1 MYKTKAVKNVKSSKF
16 TFCNSLQTEIVRQV
30 EFHTFAWSFLVY
42 NTESESKI
50 SVQRNSAELWLIKTH
65 KFFHMTSRK
74 QTVQSEC
81 FMNERQP
88 NSPGNMKIVQDD
100 SAIKL
105 GCSDWCGLPINASG
119 RMSEQ
124 ALIFSLEG
132 RQMKFLWLASVVT
145 AMTEDGHD
153 KRAAMDLTMI
163 AVALTPSWLV
173 WILTVMPVWLYFSS
187 FLFCF
192 WTRNFIH
199 YTSVGCVWFSLSYV
213 SLQSNWAW
221 KPLKLGLSISFSLW
235 GFSSL
240 LTL

>member
-1 MYKTKAVKNVKSSKF
+1 MVQIIWFAVQVTKAVKNVKSSKF

-50 SVQRNSAELWLIKTH
+50 SVQRNSAELWLIKTR
-65 KFFHMTSRK
+65 KFFYMTSKK

-105 GCSDWCGLPINASG
+105 GCSDWCGLPLNASG

-132 RQMKFLWLASVVT
+132 RQMKFLWLASLRWPKM
-145 AMTEDGHD
+145 AMISEP
-153 KRAAMDLTMI
+153 R
-163 AVALTPSWLV
+163 
-173 WILTVMPVWLYFSS
+173 
-187 FLFCF
+187 
-192 WTRNFIH
+192 WT
-199 YTSVGCVWFSLSYV
+199 SPWS
-213 SLQSNWAW
+213 Q
-221 KPLKLGLSISFSLW
+221 SLW
-235 GFSSL
+235 HRHD
-240 LTL
+240 

>member
-1 MYKTKAVKNVKSSKF
+1 MFYEWTTAEFTREYEDRSGWQRHKTRLQWLMWPSTQRIGKDVRASSYFF
-16 TFCNSLQTEIVRQV
+16 TRRAADEV
-30 EFHTFAWSFLVY
+30 
-42 NTESESKI
+42 
-50 SVQRNSAELWLIKTH
+50 SVP
-65 KFFHMTSRK
+65 
-74 QTVQSEC
+74 C
-81 FMNERQP
+81 F
-88 NSPGNMKIVQDD
+88 
-100 SAIKL
+100 
-105 GCSDWCGLPINASG
+105 
-119 RMSEQ
+119 
-124 ALIFSLEG
+124 
-132 RQMKFLWLASVVT
+132 T

-240 LTL
+240 LML